1 MSEYEIILSLK
12 EKLDSIDLKD
22 YTIKIKTNEG
32 IEILFSKDEKKDSRQ
47 IGFITN
53 GGNNEPTK

>member
-1 MSEYEIILSLK
+1 MSDYDLILSLK

-22 YTIKIKTNEG
+22 YTIKIKTKEG
-32 IEILFSKDEKKDSRQ
+32 IEILFSKEEKEDSRQ

-53 GGNNEPTK
+53 GGNNEPIK

>member
-1 MSEYEIILSLK
+1 MSEYETILSLK

-32 IEILFSKDEKKDSRQ
+32 IEILFSKEEKKDSRQ

-53 GGNNEPTK
+53 GGNNEPIK

>member
-1 MSEYEIILSLK
+1 MNDYDSILSLK

-22 YTIKIKTNEG
+22 YTIKIKTKEG
-32 IEILFSKDEKKDSRQ
+32 IEILFSKEEKEDSRQ

-53 GGNNEPTK
+53 GGNNEPIK

>member
-1 MSEYEIILSLK
+1 MDEYETILSLK

-22 YTIKIKTNEG
+22 YTIKIKTKEG
-32 IEILFSKDEKKDSRQ
+32 IEILFSKEEKEDSRQ

-53 GGNNEPTK
+53 GGNNEPIK

>member
-1 MSEYEIILSLK
+1 MSEYETILTLK

-22 YTIKIKTNEG
+22 YTIKIKTKEG
-32 IEILFSKDEKKDSRQ
+32 IEILFSKDEEKDSRQ

-53 GGNNEPTK
+53 GGNNEPIK

>member
-1 MSEYEIILSLK
+1 MSDYDSVLSLK

-22 YTIKIKTNEG
+22 YTVKIKTKEG
-32 IEILFSKDEKKDSRQ
+32 IEILFSKEEKEDSRQ

-53 GGNNEPTK
+53 GGNNEPIK

>member
-1 MSEYEIILSLK
+1 MNEYETILSLK

-22 YTIKIKTNEG
+22 YTIKIKTKEG
-32 IEILFSKDEKKDSRQ
+32 IEILLSKDERKDSRQ

-53 GGNNEPTK
+53 GGNNE

>member
-1 MSEYEIILSLK
+1 MDEYETILSLK

-22 YTIKIKTNEG
+22 YTIKIKTKEG
-32 IEILFSKDEKKDSRQ
+32 IEILFSKDEEKDSRQ

-53 GGNNEPTK
+53 GGNDEPIK

>member
-1 MSEYEIILSLK
+1 MRDYDSVLPLK

-22 YTIKIKTNEG
+22 YTIKIKTKEG
-32 IEILFSKDEKKDSRQ
+32 IEILFSKEEKEDSRQ

-53 GGNNEPTK
+53 GGNNEPIK

>member
-1 MSEYEIILSLK
+1 MSDYDSVLSLK

-22 YTIKIKTNEG
+22 YTIKIKTKEG
-32 IEILFSKDEKKDSRQ
+32 IEILFSKDEEKDSRQ

-53 GGNNEPTK
+53 GGNNEPTE